1 MESSLD
7 DSKKSFFKYVFNFD
21 DDSKSEIL
29 NTMQYALLAIIP
41 IIFLIKFISRYLPAA
56 DENKSSLEITGEVII
71 QIIIL
76 FVSLI
81 IIHRIIT
88 FIPTYS
94 KTKYPDISIIHI
106 VLSTLFIMLSLQT
119 IIGEKVNILIE
130 RIVELWEGKSS
141 KKKSNGKNGKNGNL
155 KVSQPISG
163 QIITN
168 PQMNNTAITQS
179 LYTDG
184 TAISALPLNEVS
196 YGNENPQSSNMYK
209 SNSSVANAGSQGDN
223 EMTQPMAASEFLGG
237 SFGSSW

>member
-1 MESSLD
+1 M
-7 DSKKSFFKYVFNFD
+7 
-21 DDSKSEIL
+21 
-29 NTMQYALLAIIP
+29 
-41 IIFLIKFISRYLPAA
+41 PAA
-56 DENKSSLEITGEVII
+56 DDNKSSLEITSEIII
-71 QIIIL
+71 QVLVL
-76 FVSLI
+76 FIGFI
-81 IIHRIIT
+81 IIHRMIT

-94 KTKYPDISIIHI
+94 KVKYPDITIIN
-106 VLSTLFIMLSLQT
+106 VVFSTLLTMISFQT

-209 SNSSVANAGSQGDN
+209 SNSTVANAGSQGDN